1 MNSLKEAF
9 SRKNMLKNLNFF
21 GELNLGLILTAV
33 GIVYFKNP
41 NHFAFGGTS
50 GLSILLAD
58 LFPKINVGGFMWI
71 INLILVVLGFVFLGI
86 KTMGWTIYSSF
97 ALSFFVSVCEWLY
110 PVNVSMS
117 GDAMLDLVFAV
128 FLPALGAE
136 QANLIRRS
144 IMNNPYEVL
153 GVSETATD
161 EEVKAAYR
169 NLAKKYHPDNYTDS
183 PLADVAEQK
192 MKEINEAYDMIN
204 QMRQKGKG
212 TGSTGSSS
220 YNANSSSS
228 QFYNVRIY
236 IQRGLLDQADQIL
249 ENTAQSMRTA
259 EWHYLKGMIAY
270 RRGWSEQAFSYFT
283 TACNMDPNN
292 TEYRAALNNMQ
303 NQRAYNYGGYTQTN
317 PNATGSSFC
326 DVCAGMMCANCLC
339 DCCRMG
345 C

>member
-1 MNSLKEAF
+1 
-9 SRKNMLKNLNFF
+9 
-21 GELNLGLILTAV
+21 
-33 GIVYFKNP
+33 
-41 NHFAFGGTS
+41 
-50 GLSILLAD
+50 
-58 LFPKINVGGFMWI
+58 
-71 INLILVVLGFVFLGI
+71 
-86 KTMGWTIYSSF
+86 
-97 ALSFFVSVCEWLY
+97 
-110 PVNVSMS
+110 
-117 GDAMLDLVFAV
+117 
-128 FLPALGAE
+128 
-136 QANLIRRS
+136 
-144 IMNNPYEVL
+144 MNNPYEVL
-153 GVSETATD
+153 GVYETATD

-169 NLAKKYHPDNYTDS
+169 KLAKKYHPDNYTDS

-283 TACNMDPNN
+283 TACFFL
-292 TEYRAALNNMQ
+292 R
-303 NQRAYNYGGYTQTN
+303 
-317 PNATGSSFC
+317 SSFADTPSILLIARFTRLVQLSQCIPSILNTFVLMTVPDSFLSGSFIVEPPPPQQPPSPLMCFIEPIIATIRITANAATIITFPILYLSDKRVILSFDSSLYYVNRNVLAEC
-326 DVCAGMMCANCLC
+326 DNSSIIVVVGSGTLDTVDGFKSFLYSCLTVFTHHTF
-339 DCCRMG
+339 DL
-345 C
+345 

>member
-1 MNSLKEAF
+1 
-9 SRKNMLKNLNFF
+9 
-21 GELNLGLILTAV
+21 
-33 GIVYFKNP
+33 
-41 NHFAFGGTS
+41 
-50 GLSILLAD
+50 
-58 LFPKINVGGFMWI
+58 
-71 INLILVVLGFVFLGI
+71 
-86 KTMGWTIYSSF
+86 
-97 ALSFFVSVCEWLY
+97 
-110 PVNVSMS
+110 
-117 GDAMLDLVFAV
+117 
-128 FLPALGAE
+128 
-136 QANLIRRS
+136 
-144 IMNNPYEVL
+144 MNNPYEVL

-220 YNANSSSS
+220 YNANSSS
-228 QFYNVRIY
+228 
-236 IQRGLLDQADQIL
+236 
-249 ENTAQSMRTA
+249 AQSMRTA

-303 NQRAYNYGGYTQTN
+303 SQRAYNYGGYTQTN

>member
-1 MNSLKEAF
+1 
-9 SRKNMLKNLNFF
+9 
-21 GELNLGLILTAV
+21 
-33 GIVYFKNP
+33 
-41 NHFAFGGTS
+41 
-50 GLSILLAD
+50 
-58 LFPKINVGGFMWI
+58 
-71 INLILVVLGFVFLGI
+71 
-86 KTMGWTIYSSF
+86 
-97 ALSFFVSVCEWLY
+97 
-110 PVNVSMS
+110 
-117 GDAMLDLVFAV
+117 
-128 FLPALGAE
+128 
-136 QANLIRRS
+136 
-144 IMNNPYEVL
+144 
-153 GVSETATD
+153 
-161 EEVKAAYR
+161 
-169 NLAKKYHPDNYTDS
+169 
-183 PLADVAEQK
+183 

-259 EWHYLKGMIAY
+259 EWYYLKGMIAY

-292 TEYRAALNNMQ
+292 KEYQAALNNMQ

>member
-1 MNSLKEAF
+1 
-9 SRKNMLKNLNFF
+9 
-21 GELNLGLILTAV
+21 
-33 GIVYFKNP
+33 
-41 NHFAFGGTS
+41 
-50 GLSILLAD
+50 
-58 LFPKINVGGFMWI
+58 
-71 INLILVVLGFVFLGI
+71 
-86 KTMGWTIYSSF
+86 
-97 ALSFFVSVCEWLY
+97 
-110 PVNVSMS
+110 
-117 GDAMLDLVFAV
+117 
-128 FLPALGAE
+128 
-136 QANLIRRS
+136 
-144 IMNNPYEVL
+144 MNNPYEVL

-259 EWHYLKGMIAY
+259 EWHYLKGMIGLNRLFHISQLRAIWTPTT
-270 RRGWSEQAFSYFT
+270 RNTEPLLTICRAREHIT
-283 TACNMDPNN
+283 TAVI
-292 TEYRAALNNMQ
+292 LKQ
-303 NQRAYNYGGYTQTN
+303 ILTQQAH
-317 PNATGSSFC
+317 PSAMF
-326 DVCAGMMCANCLC
+326 VQE
-339 DCCRMG
+339 
-345 C
+345 

>member
-1 MNSLKEAF
+1 
-9 SRKNMLKNLNFF
+9 
-21 GELNLGLILTAV
+21 
-33 GIVYFKNP
+33 
-41 NHFAFGGTS
+41 
-50 GLSILLAD
+50 
-58 LFPKINVGGFMWI
+58 
-71 INLILVVLGFVFLGI
+71 
-86 KTMGWTIYSSF
+86 
-97 ALSFFVSVCEWLY
+97 
-110 PVNVSMS
+110 
-117 GDAMLDLVFAV
+117 
-128 FLPALGAE
+128 
-136 QANLIRRS
+136 
-144 IMNNPYEVL
+144 
-153 GVSETATD
+153 
-161 EEVKAAYR
+161 
-169 NLAKKYHPDNYTDS
+169 
-183 PLADVAEQK
+183 
-192 MKEINEAYDMIN
+192 MIN

-259 EWHYLKGMIAY
+259 EWYYLKGMIAY

-283 TACNMDPNN
+283 TACNMDRDNK
-292 TEYRAALNNMQ
+292 EYQAALNNMQ

>member
-1 MNSLKEAF
+1 
-9 SRKNMLKNLNFF
+9 
-21 GELNLGLILTAV
+21 
-33 GIVYFKNP
+33 
-41 NHFAFGGTS
+41 
-50 GLSILLAD
+50 
-58 LFPKINVGGFMWI
+58 
-71 INLILVVLGFVFLGI
+71 
-86 KTMGWTIYSSF
+86 
-97 ALSFFVSVCEWLY
+97 
-110 PVNVSMS
+110 
-117 GDAMLDLVFAV
+117 
-128 FLPALGAE
+128 
-136 QANLIRRS
+136 
-144 IMNNPYEVL
+144 MNNPYEVL

-303 NQRAYNYGGYTQTN
+303 NQRAYNYGGFN
-317 PNATGSSFC
+317 PLSYSQLSAPAEKRIEEFLGAPAPSKKKRTVRDEEEEVIRVRSQ
-326 DVCAGMMCANCLC
+326 LC
-339 DCCRMG
+339 DTVVRWT
-345 C
+345 

>member
-1 MNSLKEAF
+1 
-9 SRKNMLKNLNFF
+9 
-21 GELNLGLILTAV
+21 
-33 GIVYFKNP
+33 
-41 NHFAFGGTS
+41 
-50 GLSILLAD
+50 
-58 LFPKINVGGFMWI
+58 
-71 INLILVVLGFVFLGI
+71 
-86 KTMGWTIYSSF
+86 
-97 ALSFFVSVCEWLY
+97 
-110 PVNVSMS
+110 
-117 GDAMLDLVFAV
+117 
-128 FLPALGAE
+128 
-136 QANLIRRS
+136 
-144 IMNNPYEVL
+144 MNNPYEVL

-236 IQRGLLDQADQIL
+236 IQRGLL
-249 ENTAQSMRTA
+249 
-259 EWHYLKGMIAY
+259 
-270 RRGWSEQAFSYFT
+270 EQAFSYFT

-292 TEYRAALNNMQ
+292 TEYRAAFNNMQ
-303 NQRAYNYGGYTQTN
+303 SQRAYNYGGYTQTN